1 MVYNWQQKDWTN
13 FQYDESLFEK
23 LWIEFITL
31 SGESEGF
38 MKSSSQG
45 IKEDSIVNLL
55 VNEAIK
61 TSEIEGEFISR
72 IDLISSIRKNLG
84 YPTESIII
92 KDQRSLGIANLLI
105 SSRENYAENLSE
117 EMLFN
122 WHTLLMQGNYSVEI
136 GKWRTHSE
144 PMQVVSGA
152 MGREKV
158 HFEAPPSI
166 ILPKQMSLFFEWF
179 NESKITIKNPLIRSA
194 MAHLYFESI
203 HPFEDG
209 NGRIGRI
216 VAEKTL
222 SQALN
227 RPILM
232 SISKT
237 IESNKNGY
245 YSALQKGQSSNVIN
259 DWIEYFSQVIID
271 AQRDFNQT
279 ILFSIKKAAFFDLN
293 KSLLN
298 DRQQKVIKRMLE
310 LGENEFVGG
319 INARKYLVIAKTS
332 KATATR
338 DLIDLVEKK
347 ILTMKGGGRSIGY
360 QVKL

>member
-1 MVYNWQQKDWTN
+1 MVYNWQQINWTN

-23 LWIEFITL
+23 LWIEFMLT

-38 MKSSSQG
+38 MKSSPQG
-45 IKEDSIVNLL
+45 IKEESIVNLL

-84 YPTESIII
+84 YPTESIIV

-117 EMLFN
+117 KMLFD
-122 WHTLLMQGNYSVEI
+122 WHKRLMQGNYSVES

-158 HFEAPPSI
+158 YFEAPPSE
-166 ILPKQMSLFFEWF
+166 ILPKEMIQFFDWF
-179 NESKITIKNPLIRSA
+179 NESRITIKNPLIRSA
-194 MAHLYFESI
+194 VAHLYFESI

-216 VAEKTL
+216 IAEKTL
-222 SQALN
+222 SQSLN

-237 IESNKNGY
+237 IEASKNGY
-245 YSALQKGQSSNVIN
+245 YSALQEGQSSNEIN
-259 DWIEYFSQVIID
+259 NWIAYFSQVIID
-271 AQRDFNQT
+271 AQKDFNQT
-279 ILFSIKKAAFFDLN
+279 IFFSIKKAAFFDTN
-293 KSLLN
+293 QSILN
-298 DRQQKVIKRMLE
+298 DRQQKVIKRMLQE
-310 LGENEFVGG
+310 GENEFVGEM
-319 INARKYLVIAKTS
+319 NARKYLAIAKTS

-338 DLIDLVEKK
+338 DLGDLVEKG
-347 ILTMKGGGRSIGY
+347 ILTVKGGGRSVGY
-360 QVKL
+360 QVNL

>member
-1 MVYNWQQKDWTN
+1 MAYNWQRIDWTN

-23 LWIEFITL
+23 SWIEFVTI

-45 IKEDSIVNLL
+45 IKEESMVNLL

-72 IDLISSIRKNLG
+72 IDLISSIRKKLG

-105 SSRENYAENLSE
+105 SSRESYAENLSE
-117 EMLFN
+117 EMLFE
-122 WHTLLMQGNYSVEI
+122 WHKLLMQGNYSVEI
-136 GKWRTHSE
+136 GKWRTHTE

-158 HFEAPPSI
+158 HFEAPPSE
-166 ILPKQMSLFFEWF
+166 ILPKEMRQFFDWF
-179 NESKITIKNPLIRSA
+179 NKSKITIKNPLIRSA
-194 MAHLYFESI
+194 VAHLYFESI

-216 VAEKTL
+216 VAEKTI
-222 SQALN
+222 SQSLN

-237 IESNKNGY
+237 IEANKNGY
-245 YSALQKGQSSNVIN
+245 YLALQKGQSSNEIN
-259 DWIEYFSQVIID
+259 AWIAYFSQVIID
-271 AQRDFNQT
+271 AQKDFNQT
-279 ILFSIKKAAFFDLN
+279 ILFSIRKAAFFDTN

-310 LGENEFVGG
+310 EGENEFLGG
-319 INARKYLVIAKTS
+319 MNARKYLAITKTS

-338 DLIDLVEKK
+338 DLVDLVGKG
-347 ILTMKGGGRSIGY
+347 ILTVKGGGRSVGY
-360 QVKL
+360 QVDL

>member
-1 MVYNWQQKDWTN
+1 MAYNWQQRDWTN

-23 LWIEFITL
+23 MWIEFITIA
-31 SGESEGF
+31 GESEGF

-45 IKEDSIVNLL
+45 IKEESTVNLL

-92 KDQRSLGIANLLI
+92 KDLRSLGIANLLI
-105 SSRENYAENLSE
+105 SSRENYAKNLSE
-117 EMLFN
+117 EALFE
-122 WHTLLMQGNYSVEI
+122 WHKLLMQGNYSVEI
-136 GKWRTHSE
+136 GKWRTHTE

-158 HFEAPPSI
+158 HFEAPPSE
-166 ILPKQMSLFFEWF
+166 ILPQEMSRFFDWF
-179 NESKITIKNPLIRSA
+179 NESRVTIKNPLIRSA
-194 MAHLYFESI
+194 VAHLYFESI

-216 VAEKTL
+216 IAEKTL

-237 IESNKNGY
+237 IENNKKTY
-245 YSALQKGQSSNVIN
+245 YLALQKGQSSNEIN
-259 DWIEYFSQVIID
+259 DWIQYFSQVIID

-279 ILFSIKKAAFFDLN
+279 ILFSIKKAAFFDSH
-293 KSLLN
+293 KYLLN
-298 DRQQKVIKRMLE
+298 DRQQKVIKRMLQE
-310 LGENEFVGG
+310 GENEFVGG
-319 INARKYLVIAKTS
+319 INARKYLAIAKTS

-338 DLIDLVEKK
+338 DLTDLVEKK
-347 ILTMKGGGRSIGY
+347 ILTMRGGGRSVGY
-360 QVKL
+360 QVNL

>member
-1 MVYNWQQKDWTN
+1 MTYNWQQTDWTN

-23 LWIEFITL
+23 LWIEFITI
-31 SGESEGF
+31 SGESEGL

-45 IKEDSIVNLL
+45 IIEESIINLL

-72 IDLISSIRKNLG
+72 IDLISSIRKTLG

-117 EMLFN
+117 EILFD
-122 WHTLLMQGNYSVEI
+122 WHKLLMQGNYSVEI
-136 GKWRTHSE
+136 GKWRTHTE

-158 HFEAPPSI
+158 HFEAPPSE
-166 ILPKQMSLFFEWF
+166 ILPKEMKQFFDWF

-194 MAHLYFESI
+194 VAHLYFESI

-216 VAEKTL
+216 IAEKTL
-222 SQALN
+222 SQSLN

-237 IESNKNGY
+237 IEVNKNGY
-245 YSALQKGQSSNVIN
+245 YSALQKGQSSNEIN
-259 DWIEYFSQVIID
+259 DWIEYFSKVIID

-279 ILFSIKKAAFFDLN
+279 ILFSIKKAAFFDAN

-298 DRQQKVIKRMLE
+298 ERQQKVIKRMLE
-310 LGENEFVGG
+310 ECENEFVGG
-319 INARKYLVIAKTS
+319 MNARKYLAIAKTS

-338 DLIDLVEKK
+338 DLGDLVEKG
-347 ILTMKGGGRSIGY
+347 ILTMKGGGRSVGY
-360 QVKL
+360 QVGL

>member
-1 MVYNWQQKDWTN
+1 MAYNWQQIDWTD
-13 FQYDESLFEK
+13 FQYDASLFEK
-23 LWIEFITL
+23 LWIEFITIA
-31 SGESEGF
+31 GESEGF
-38 MKSSSQG
+38 MKSSSQR
-45 IKEDSIVNLL
+45 IKEESIVNLL

-84 YPTESIII
+84 YPTESVII
-92 KDQRSLGIANLLI
+92 KDERSLGIANLLI
-105 SSRENYAENLSE
+105 FSREYYAENLSE
-117 EMLFN
+117 KMLFD
-122 WHTLLMQGNYSVEI
+122 WHKLLMQGNYSVEI
-136 GKWRTHSE
+136 GKWRTHTE

-158 HFEAPPSI
+158 HFEAPPSE
-166 ILPKQMSLFFEWF
+166 ILSKEMRQFFEWF
-179 NESKITIKNPLIRSA
+179 NKSKITIKNSLIRSA
-194 MAHLYFESI
+194 IAHLYFESI

-216 VAEKTL
+216 IAEKAL

-237 IESNKNGY
+237 IESNKNEY
-245 YSALQKGQSSNVIN
+245 YSALQKGQSSNEIN
-259 DWIEYFSQVIID
+259 DWIEYFSQVIIN
-271 AQRDFNQT
+271 AQKDFNQT
-279 ILFSIKKAAFFDLN
+279 ILFTIKKAIFFDTN

-298 DRQQKVIKRMLE
+298 ERQEKVIKRMLE
-310 LGENEFVGG
+310 EGENEFVGG
-319 INARKYLVIAKTS
+319 VNARKYLVIAKTS

-338 DLIDLVEKK
+338 DLADLVEKG
-347 ILTMKGGGRSIGY
+347 ILTVKGGGRSVGY
-360 QVKL
+360 QVNL